1 MLPLELVSI
10 IDDVPKTTS
19 LIVADYF
26 GKRHADVL
34 RAIEKL
40 DCSKEFNERNFALV
54 DYLDEQGKFRRMVN
68 MTKDGFV
75 FLVMGFTGKKSAQF
89 KEAYINEFNRMAD
102 FLNKKNS
109 SLMYQYN
116 KVSLEFDMAS
126 KNASEAGRA
135 LSILGKQVKPTMR
148 ERLEQLEKQMQMVLN
163 FTNEKADTVRQDEMS
178 AQLSIHKEKE
188 SNHHQYNTAKGV
200 LV

>member
-10 IDDVPKTTS
+10 VNDVPKTTS
-19 LIVADYF
+19 LIVAKYF

-54 DYLDEQGKFRRMVN
+54 DYTDVKGEKRPCYEL
-68 MTKDGFV
+68 TKDGFT
-75 FLVMGFTGKKSAQF
+75 FLAMGFTGKKSAQF
-89 KEAYINEFNRMAD
+89 KEAYINEFNRMA
-102 FLNKKNS
+102 NIISQRNN

-116 KVSLEFDMAS
+116 KVSFDFNLAS
-126 KNASEAGRA
+126 QNASEAGRA
-135 LSILGKQVKPTMR
+135 LNYLGKQVKPSMR

-163 FTNEKADTVRQDEMS
+163 FTNEKADTVHQDEMS
-178 AQLSIHKEKE
+178 ACVSTI
-188 SNHHQYNTAKGV
+188 
-200 LV
+200 

>member
-1 MLPLELVSI
+1 MLPLELVI
-10 IDDVPKTTS
+10 VENEVPKTTS
-19 LIVADYF
+19 LLVAKFF
-26 GKRHADVL
+26 GKRHSEVL
-34 RAIEKL
+34 RKIDLL
-40 DCSKEFNERNFALV
+40 DCSKEFSERNFASA

-163 FTNEKADTVRQDEMS
+163 FTNEKADTVRLDEMS
-178 AQLSIHKEKE
+178 ALI
-188 SNHHQYNTAKGV
+188 N
-200 LV
+200 

>member
-1 MLPLELVSI
+1 MLPLELVI
-10 IDDVPKTTS
+10 VENEVPKTTS
-19 LIVADYF
+19 LKVAEFF
-26 GKRHADVL
+26 GKRHDNVL
-34 RAIEKL
+34 RAIERL
-40 DCSKEFNERNFALV
+40 ECSEKFSALNFEVA

-178 AQLSIHKEKE
+178 ALI
-188 SNHHQYNTAKGV
+188 N
-200 LV
+200 